1 MMSEEKVLKKLDIA
15 DFRHLT
21 KDKVIKMA
29 SMLDKMDPE
38 VAKKALE
45 QFPEFANTTKEMLT
59 EYKVSLDKGLESNN
73 ESVKAVYD
81 TYNAIITSL
90 QKKLENENL
99 TFEQKKYII
108 EQMKDVAEKVDKKDT
123 ENKRF
128 IAGNTDYFLPCG
140 VVIKKEDDK
149 LVIENPG
156 SIRTGKKQ
164 MLRGGISD
172 PRNKTLMKM
181 FNMIGIGERAGSGIP
196 DIYQVWENEGWPM
209 PVVEESYNPDRTR
222 LSLEFAKK
230 QTIKTS
236 EEEKEPKRSQKG
248 AEKEPIKGAE
258 RKKEI
263 LKLIKVNSTITQVEI
278 MKELDLTRKQV
289 QKDMKELQEMH
300 IIARE
305 GTNRRGRWI
314 IVKENR

>member
-1 MMSEEKVLKKLDIA
+1 MMSEAKVLKKLDIV

-90 QKKLENENL
+90 QKELENENL

-128 IAGNTDYFLPCG
+128 IAGMATLATIVVGGTVAVLASVLGGNTQ
-140 VVIKKEDDK
+140 IETDDIDK
-149 LVIENPG
+149 
-156 SIRTGKKQ
+156 
-164 MLRGGISD
+164 
-172 PRNKTLMKM
+172 
-181 FNMIGIGERAGSGIP
+181 
-196 DIYQVWENEGWPM
+196 
-209 PVVEESYNPDRTR
+209 
-222 LSLEFAKK
+222 
-230 QTIKTS
+230 
-236 EEEKEPKRSQKG
+236 
-248 AEKEPIKGAE
+248 
-258 RKKEI
+258 
-263 LKLIKVNSTITQVEI
+263 
-278 MKELDLTRKQV
+278 
-289 QKDMKELQEMH
+289 
-300 IIARE
+300 
-305 GTNRRGRWI
+305 
-314 IVKENR
+314 IV